1 MDNQHQNNGELRARA
16 PWFKCYPQDWIEA
29 TRGLTLEQ
37 RAVYFDCLCII
48 YQFERPLPADEKWM
62 SHQLHISTR
71 LWRSIRDALLA
82 SGKLVECEGGY
93 TNARA
98 QLEIGSR
105 SVRTSNQPRTKSENS
120 KKPNDFYAGAHAQQ
134 SPDTDTERKIPAQQV
149 DRLDVAAL
157 PNADLKALTDRLISS
172 CNGAL
177 DNPVNCL
184 GLLNLSTPR
193 MWLDS
198 GCDLERDVIP
208 TLEAI
213 GKRDH
218 GKRIRSWDY
227 FTNAVAQAKAKR
239 LAGMPSVTVKPTASS
254 GPVLTVAPKKRSMSD
269 AELEDWKDKIG
280 REMWEADQEFLRKQN
295 EGVMQ

>member
-1 MDNQHQNNGELRARA
+1 MQNEQQNNGELRARA

-48 YQFERPLPADEKWM
+48 YQFERPLPRDEKWM

-82 SGKLVECEGGY
+82 SGKLVECEDGY

-120 KKPNDFYAGAHAQQ
+120 KKPNEFYAGVHAQK
-134 SPDTDTERKIPAQQV
+134 SPDTDTERKITAQQV

-157 PNADLKALTDRLISS
+157 PNSDLNALTDRLISS

-193 MWLDS
+193 MWLES

-239 LAGMPSVTVKPTASS
+239 LAGMPAIAIEKSKAKTASVFAH
-254 GPVLTVAPKKRSMSD
+254 PQRRD
-269 AELEDWKDKIG
+269 E
-280 REMWEADQEFLRKQN
+280 EADYQATLEWAEKMGLIN
-295 EGVMQ
+295 EHAN